1 MRARWLMPAV
11 LAVLTV
17 LTTSGCGED
26 PPPGPPPATAAPVLS
41 DSPSA
46 PPVTDGREFVTTVRE
61 ALPDVAANRTDDEI
75 AALATGICT
84 GLAGGDPADDLVAT
98 TRSLNTADAEATDH
112 ATARELIKL
121 AIDVA
126 CPEHAARATEF

>member
-1 MRARWLMPAV
+1 MRARWLLP
-11 LAVLTV
+11 AVLTV
-17 LTTSGCGED
+17 LVASGCGDD

-41 DSPSA
+41 DSPGAA
-46 PPVTDGREFVTTVRE
+46 PVADSREFVTTVRE

-75 AALATGICT
+75 TALATGICA

-126 CPEHAARATEF
+126 CPEHAARVTEF

>member
-1 MRARWLMPAV
+1 MRARWLLP
-11 LAVLTV
+11 AVLTV
-17 LTTSGCGED
+17 LVASGCSDD

-46 PPVTDGREFVTTVRE
+46 PPVVDDREFVTTVRE
-61 ALPDVAANRTDDEI
+61 ALPEVAANRTDDEI
-75 AALATGICT
+75 AALATGICA

-126 CPEHAARATEF
+126 CPEHAARVTEF